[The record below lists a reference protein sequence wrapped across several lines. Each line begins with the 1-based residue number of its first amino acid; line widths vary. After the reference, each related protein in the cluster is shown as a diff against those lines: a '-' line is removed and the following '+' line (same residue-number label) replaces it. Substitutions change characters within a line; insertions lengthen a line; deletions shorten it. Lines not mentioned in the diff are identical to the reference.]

1 MMGQGGQ
8 SPILTSSCPSSS
20 VTDLSSRESN
30 AWTLRG
36 HHKSGPHAHRA
47 ITGEQEVRG
56 RVSYRGL
63 HIYICRVGV
72 LRPSATIVSI
82 VIVSGRLGRL
92 RKGLPEV
99 RMTNRTS
106 VYVVCWDR
114 HLVQVVEEVVEQNLC
129 WEHGQERQEH
139 KGTGL
144 DTYLKLLMG
153 L

>member
-8 SPILTSSCPSSS
+8 SPILTSSCPSAS

-63 HIYICRVGV
+63 QVFT
-72 LRPSATIVSI
+72 LRPTIVSSRYAVFALARCPFSLDHGKEPFI
-82 VIVSGRLGRL
+82 MQ
-92 RKGLPEV
+92 GLPI
-99 RMTNRTS
+99 
-106 VYVVCWDR
+106 
-114 HLVQVVEEVVEQNLC
+114 NLPSFP
-129 WEHGQERQEH
+129 
-139 KGTGL
+139 
-144 DTYLKLLMG
+144 YLKLLMG